1 MFIRKEDW
9 NKLKE
14 VFDELYE
21 SYDLVG
27 DNGRDRIDDIDIA
40 IETIEKNSS
49 NKMYVITNNAVVD
62 DEIDYSI
69 YGVATNLEKAKEV
82 FEQAVKDA
90 KCDSDFE
97 NLNAINLLD
106 ENVNTHEEEWYYEE
120 TDHSFELYLNGEYN
134 SNNFSIQILEYNI
147 EPKKELESEI

>member
-40 IETIEKNSS
+40 IETIKKNSS

-69 YGVATNLEKAKEV
+69 YGVA
-82 FEQAVKDA
+82 
-90 KCDSDFE
+90 
-97 NLNAINLLD
+97 
-106 ENVNTHEEEWYYEE
+106 NV
-120 TDHSFELYLNGEYN
+120 
-134 SNNFSIQILEYNI
+134 IQILRI
-147 EPKKELESEI
+147 